1 MWWKRKKKKK
11 FQSMYFFFSA
21 VVGCPQEKLG
31 ILGANRILRRTMRL
45 QKG

>member
-1 MWWKRKKKKK
+1 MEKKEEEEIPIDV
-11 FQSMYFFFSA
+11 FFFSA